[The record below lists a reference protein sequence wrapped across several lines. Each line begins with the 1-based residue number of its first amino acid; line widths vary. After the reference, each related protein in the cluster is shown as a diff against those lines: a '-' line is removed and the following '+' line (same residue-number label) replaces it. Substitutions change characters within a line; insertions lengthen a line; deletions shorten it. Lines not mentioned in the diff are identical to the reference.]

1 MAYEAS
7 PWWIWAGELVLLL
20 SGIFWNWRLYIVVL
34 HYMGYKTLSPN
45 RLKYW
50 LTNKEFLLPCPWTI
64 KVSKIFSEYNF
75 QRTFI
80 FHKAQ
85 TFRLQFLVKLN
96 SSFSRKLM
104 GKIYSKLYEFYG
116 EFPGNIQF
124 LQEYLLNWQFKASI

>member
-1 MAYEAS
+1 M
-7 PWWIWAGELVLLL
+7 LH
-20 SGIFWNWRLYIVVL
+20 SGIFRNRKLFIVVL

-50 LTNKEFLLPCPWTI
+50 LTNKKFLLPCPWTT
-64 KVSKIFSEYNF
+64 KVSKIFNKYNF
-75 QRTFI
+75 QRSFI

-116 EFPGNIQF
+116 SFPGNIQF
-124 LQEYLLNWQFKASI
+124 FAGITFKLTIQGIHLKPCG